1 MRFTNVRAL
10 KMNTAELL
18 QAVEEGEEIIITYH
32 GKPRAM
38 LIKIGEEEIELK
50 ESKRR
55 QGILSKNHPF
65 FKLIGKAT
73 DEAQDVSAN
82 KYRYIGLAAEKKR

>member
-1 MRFTNVRAL
+1 MKFTNIRAL
-10 KMNTAELL
+10 KMKTAELL

-32 GKPRAM
+32 GKPKAM
-38 LIKIGEEEIELK
+38 LIRFSEEDIEMK
-50 ESKRR
+50 ESKRKEGVLR
-55 QGILSKNHPF
+55 KGHPF

-82 KYRYIGLAAEKKR
+82 KYKYIGLAIEKK